1 MIRTTRF
8 RFVVSTMVLVALIIV
23 IFVGSVIIINY
34 QSSRDEAYKR
44 LMLLQDSHT
53 QQPAMPD
60 VRQRTSVFV
69 CSFDVHGNLV
79 GVTELNDSSAAFTS
93 QDEAAEF
100 LNSTFADGKV
110 NNARQVEDNVYY
122 GRQGSLFYV
131 AVTNEQQLS
140 VKVAVTDRR
149 AEEALLDKNA
159 VVLCIVSAVAL
170 LAVFVIVWFWSKVV
184 VHPVEQAFN
193 KQKRFISDASHEL
206 KTPVTIIRAN
216 AEAWQ
221 SDEARSDE
229 WSQNIISQTDRLTA
243 LVEDMLSLARL
254 EERKTEKSDINASS
268 VIEAAALE
276 FEPLAYESGK
286 QFRCEVA
293 EDITL
298 LAATEELRR
307 LTLLLC
313 DNAVK
318 YSDSFVDISFK
329 KNGKHSVLT
338 VTNDG
343 CQVPQEN
350 KDKIF
355 ERFYRQDGSRT
366 RTTGGSGLGLATAQA
381 ICQSNRWKISADC
394 RLGGNMQIQVWF

>member
-8 RFVVSTMVLVALIIV
+8 RFVLSTMVLVALIIV

-34 QSSRDEAYKR
+34 QSARDEAYKR
-44 LMLLQDSHT
+44 LVLLLDNHT
-53 QQPAMPD
+53 QQLGAPM
-60 VRQRTSVFV
+60 RQRTSVFI
-69 CSFDVHGNLV
+69 CSFDQKGSLI
-79 GVTELNDSSAAFTS
+79 GVSELTDYAGAFTS
-93 QDEAAEF
+93 QTEAAEF
-100 LNSTFADGKV
+100 LNSAFADGKV

-140 VKVAVTDRR
+140 VRVAVVDRR

-159 VVLCIVSAVAL
+159 VVLAVVSAVAL

-184 VHPVEQAFN
+184 VRPVEQAFD

-229 WSQNIISQTDRLTA
+229 WSQNIISQTDRLTS

-254 EERKTEKSDINASS
+254 EERKAEKTDVNASS

-293 EDITL
+293 ADITL
-298 LAATEELRR
+298 LASAEELRR

-318 YSDSFVDISFK
+318 YSDTFVDISFK

-366 RTTGGSGLGLATAQA
+366 RSTGGSGLGLATAQA
-381 ICQSNRWKISADC
+381 ICQSNKWKIFADC
-394 RLGGNMQIQVWF
+394 KLGGNMQIQVWF

>member
-8 RFVVSTMVLVALIIV
+8 RFVLSTMVLVALIIV

-34 QSSRDEAYKR
+34 QSARDEAYKR
-44 LMLLQDSHT
+44 LALLLDNHT
-53 QQPAMPD
+53 QQLGVPM
-60 VRQRTSVFV
+60 RQRTSVFI
-69 CSFDVHGNLV
+69 CSFDPNGTLIGVSELTDYV
-79 GVTELNDSSAAFTS
+79 GAFTS
-93 QDEAAEF
+93 QTEAAEF
-100 LNSTFADGKV
+100 LNSAFADGKV

-140 VKVAVTDRR
+140 VRVAVVDRR

-159 VVLCIVSAVAL
+159 VVLTVVSAVAL

-184 VHPVEQAFN
+184 VRPVEQAFD

-229 WSQNIISQTDRLTA
+229 WSQNIISQTDRLTS
-243 LVEDMLSLARL
+243 LVADMLSLARL
-254 EERKTEKSDINASS
+254 EERKAEKTDVNASS

-293 EDITL
+293 ADITL
-298 LAATEELRR
+298 LASAEELRR

-318 YSDSFVDISFK
+318 YSDTFVDISFK

-366 RTTGGSGLGLATAQA
+366 RSTGGSGLGLATAQA
-381 ICQSNRWKISADC
+381 ICQSNKWKIFADC